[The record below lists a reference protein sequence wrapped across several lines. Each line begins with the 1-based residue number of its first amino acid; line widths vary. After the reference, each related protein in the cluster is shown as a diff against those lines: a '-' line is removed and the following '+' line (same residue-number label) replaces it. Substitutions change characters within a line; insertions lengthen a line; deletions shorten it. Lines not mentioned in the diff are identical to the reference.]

1 MIQLLRS
8 LLGGSPR
15 EYLAKKPAPSARPG
29 QLNAG
34 GDYRAVSLAPSR
46 MSCGREGRRGQ
57 ALFVERSAAPAPN
70 MRFMVFVKA
79 TQTSETRTAGR
90 KCDPAREFSCE
101 TI

>member
-15 EYLAKKPAPSARPG
+15 EYLAKKPAPGARPG

-57 ALFVERSAAPAPN
+57 ALFVERSAAPALGELHDAGEL
-70 MRFMVFVKA
+70 FVQVPQA
-79 TQTSETRTAGR
+79 RGPPRGR
-90 KCDPAREFSCE
+90 PPSARRDRN
-101 TI
+101 